1 MGGDIRTKW
10 ALVYKEV
17 AVVMPTGMR
26 NKGHSDW
33 IINLLI
39 AKL

>member
-1 MGGDIRTKW
+1 MGGDRTKW

-17 AVVMPTGMR
+17 AVVMPTRMR
-26 NKGHSDW
+26 DKRHSDW
-33 IINLLI
+33 IIKLFI